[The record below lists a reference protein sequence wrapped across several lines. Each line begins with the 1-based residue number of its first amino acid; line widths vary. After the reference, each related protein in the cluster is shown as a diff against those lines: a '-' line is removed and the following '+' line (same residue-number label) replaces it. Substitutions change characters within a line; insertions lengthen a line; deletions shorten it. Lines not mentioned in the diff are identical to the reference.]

1 MMSKIHKYAPDRLTL
16 LAVASDYAK
25 SNPGFTTGQLK
36 QLFGLTTSEVMGVHS
51 RLRSDDMANAESMKE
66 AIDWAIQNNAG
77 IYKIQNRYGFNES
90 ECRRVAA
97 AAKIANEEK
106 LAAAKAKLDVAI
118 EYALANPLVPSRE
131 IACLFEVSFHS
142 LERVRVKHRKQITN
156 ATEDVLVVPKQPRR
170 NLRRLYAVFSDGRTC
185 DPRLVKDWDYFVRF
199 EKVVV

>member
-1 MMSKIHKYAPDRLTL
+1 MSKVHKYAPDRLTL

-25 SNPGFTTGQLK
+25 SNPGFTSGQLK
-36 QLFGLTTSEVMGVHS
+36 QLFGLTTSEVMGVYS
-51 RLRSDDMANAESMKE
+51 RLRADDMANAESMKE

-142 LERVRVKHRKQITN
+142 LERIRVNHRK
-156 ATEDVLVVPKQPRR
+156 ATASVAEDVLVVPKKPRR
-170 NLRRLYAVFSDGRTC
+170 KANKLHAVMCDGSMV
-185 DPRLVKDWDYFVRF
+185 DPKRVRDWKCWVGRF